1 MHAMILTNEELMKLD
16 DKSLKKY
23 HERLNVYYYMNPERA
38 RMQLKI
44 MENSVSEFDDIQS
57 DDSDNE
63 QV

>member
-1 MHAMILTNEELMKLD
+1 
-16 DKSLKKY
+16 
-23 HERLNVYYYMNPERA
+23 MNPERA

-44 MENSVSEFDDIQS
+44 MENSVSEFDNIES